1 MFSTGPS
8 VRPCVHYIPACPGRS
23 IRRPACCRLLVLF
36 CSIVDNGFSVRYQNI
51 SRENRAVVRS
61 ETTLVNSWLGCD
73 RHSRSF
79 TIPEC
84 YLHISCTSQV
94 FIRTALDYH
103 CIHVCLVHIS
113 CFSFVWIVMSRVTRR
128 ELAESELENGFC
140 PFPATLL
147 SVLPTGVANAIKG
160 VRWTNPESSFL

>member
-8 VRPCVHYIPACPGRS
+8 VRPCVRYIPACPGRS
-23 IRRPACCRLLVLF
+23 IRRPACCQLLVLF

-113 CFSFVWIVMSRVTRR
+113 CFFFCLDRNVKGDTERVGRIRTGKRILSFSGDVAVCSAYRR
-128 ELAESELENGFC
+128 C
-140 PFPATLL
+140 
-147 SVLPTGVANAIKG
+147 
-160 VRWTNPESSFL
+160 